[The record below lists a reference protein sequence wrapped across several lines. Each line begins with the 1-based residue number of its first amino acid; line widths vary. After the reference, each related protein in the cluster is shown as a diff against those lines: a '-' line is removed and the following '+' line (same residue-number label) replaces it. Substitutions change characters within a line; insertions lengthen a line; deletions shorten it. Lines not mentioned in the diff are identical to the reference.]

1 MESRY
6 LGGALTGTAAI
17 LAAQNACPEP
27 HHAVADQEDHEVFAC
42 EDHIVSPVGKIPRI
56 RFHIVL
62 MHRHEHVMRHV
73 DRERKFAGRGD
84 SGKCYQCGSVAN
96 PNVASFQLGRNGNA
110 PPGRRLSQL
119 AAARQRGPPMQG
131 WGEASRR
138 AEDGSPYR
146 RQDGGSPCGSGR
158 RQSSGLLPLKL
169 LDDASLRH
177 DRLVA
182 AQVEDEL
189 LLPGEVSYRNHSN
202 VWPILKSRIAGSSPV
217 RSMTK
222 SCVTLQMPTEA
233 SFSETSAWT

>member
-1 MESRY
+1 MPRAPFRGERDD
-6 LGGALTGTAAI
+6 GGHYTKSPSIPEHRNFSKNRKMIPAVPHGRAAV
-17 LAAQNACPEP
+17 P
-27 HHAVADQEDHEVFAC
+27 
-42 EDHIVSPVGKIPRI
+42 S
-56 RFHIVL
+56 
-62 MHRHEHVMRHV
+62 
-73 DRERKFAGRGD
+73 
-84 SGKCYQCGSVAN
+84 
-96 PNVASFQLGRNGNA
+96 
-110 PPGRRLSQL
+110 
-119 AAARQRGPPMQG
+119 AAATERGPPMQG

-138 AEDGSPYR
+138 AENGSPYR

-158 RQSSGLLPLKL
+158 RQSCGLLPLKL

>member
-1 MESRY
+1 MPFQKHAVPHGQKNAAR
-6 LGGALTGTAAI
+6 AATGTTCRARCRDGSLSVSVYACFFSCFSDAGSI
-17 LAAQNACPEP
+17 AKSPPLGVAGMLPMRKCCQSPCCQFSIGARRGLAAWKAAFP
-27 HHAVADQEDHEVFAC
+27 
-42 EDHIVSPVGKIPRI
+42 VSGR
-56 RFHIVL
+56 
-62 MHRHEHVMRHV
+62 
-73 DRERKFAGRGD
+73 AG
-84 SGKCYQCGSVAN
+84 
-96 PNVASFQLGRNGNA
+96 
-110 PPGRRLSQL
+110 
-119 AAARQRGPPMQG
+119 ARPSLQG

-158 RQSSGLLPLKL
+158 RQSCGLLSLKL